1 MPQFTVNAS
10 RLDPYKNFK
19 FRVIWDGRVVAG
31 VSYVS
36 ALVRTTD
43 VVTFRNGGE
52 PSSVRR
58 MPGQTQFEPITL
70 ERGVTHDLEF
80 ERWANKV
87 WHLGAGLGA
96 EMLLKDFR
104 KDVRLE
110 LMNEAGQVVLAYLI
124 YRCWVSRY
132 EALPELDA
140 SSNAIAI
147 QSITLE
153 NEGWE
158 RDTAVTEPQ
167 EPSFDTAAPPPSTG
181 PAPTPP
187 GPPPAPDSPP
197 PPSRPVRPRPPC
209 RLRPC
214 RPPGAFSRCVLR
226 PCRVRARPRPRRVR
240 ARARR
245 WHGARGAGSPGH
257 PRSAGPG
264 AAGAGV

>member
-31 VSYVS
+31 VSKVS

-43 VVTFRNGGE
+43 VVTFRNGGD

-87 WHLGAGLGA
+87 WHLGAGPGA
-96 EMLLKDFR
+96 EMSLKDFR

-140 SSNAIAI
+140 SSNAVAI

-167 EPSFDTAAPPPSTG
+167 EPSIDAPASPPPTG
-181 PAPTPP
+181 PSPTPP
-187 GPPPAPDSPP
+187 GPPPAPASPP
-197 PPSRPVRPRPPC
+197 PPGPP
-209 RLRPC
+209 
-214 RPPGAFSRCVLR
+214 PPSPPTVPPPPLPPSGGFL
-226 PCRVRARPRPRRVR
+226 RVRAPALPR
-240 ARARR
+240 ARKPAAKARTR
-245 WHGARGAGSPGH
+245 KG
-257 PRSAGPG
+257 
-264 AAGAGV
+264 